1 MSAFF
6 VNEICGIPGATE
18 SACVRN
24 LIACGRAFV
33 GWSAAALSRSELLGR
48 LADTLTA
55 GAFTPTCSEQH
66 LPGFIEKIDE
76 LRSKGVSNVYVIAAN
91 DGALRPARSPTLIP
105 VSLRPL
111 CLRKVR
117 IRWTRALGSRGA
129 GCTA

>member
-1 MSAFF
+1 M
-6 VNEICGIPGATE
+6 
-18 SACVRN
+18 RN

-33 GWSAAALSRSELLGR
+33 GWSAAALSRSELLER